1 MRQPLTVLLAVLIL
15 ASNGLFQG
23 VQAESDSKLIEKAR
37 AEYAKGDY
45 EKAIALLQ
53 EDMKNNPEDGT
64 THFYLGLVK
73 KEMGEDLPA
82 LDELEL
88 AARLLPA
95 ETLAA
100 YTKQALDTAKAG
112 QTKTGLKTL
121 PLPPKPK
128 DWWQSVQESFDLSKP
143 FQMPDM
149 MAGFDEMYRQAKKMV
164 KGQDKARKRG
174 GSYQS
179 WAAKT
184 MSMADI
190 QDLVRK
196 SKVINPDRWA
206 SHPDGLQSFRQTP
219 PDSPAWDYWI
229 NRYKRSF
236 QYILMSHLAKEGE
249 VNPYGSVACIFSI
262 DNKGNLRGH
271 IYASTASQRL
281 NRCLLKTIRELNHS
295 RVLEFPRGAKISGYN
310 FQMKWDFGKLLRFI
324 AYVRAVKKRQAELL
338 AQQEA
343 EAKLMAKKALEAKL
357 LAQKKKAAALARQ
370 KRLALLKKK
379 QALEAQYERKAEVA
393 GLVLPAPKPVEL
405 KARQMTLADVPFSEN
420 LPEVEGDPFS
430 TIDDATI
437 MRWPDVNR

>member
-88 AARLLPA
+88 AARLLPP

-112 QTKTGLKTL
+112 QTKTGVKTL

-324 AYVRAVKKRQAELL
+324 AYVRAIKKRQAELL

-357 LAQKKKAAALARQ
+357 LAQKKKDAALAKQ

-430 TIDDATI
+430 SIDDATI

>member
-1 MRQPLTVLLAVLIL
+1 MRKPLTILLAVLIL
-15 ASNGLFQG
+15 ASNGLVQG
-23 VQAESDSKLIEKAR
+23 VQAESDSKLIEKVR

-53 EDMKNNPEDGT
+53 EYMKNNPEDGT

-196 SKVINPDRWA
+196 SKVIPDRWA

-324 AYVRAVKKRQAELL
+324 AYVRAIKKRQAELL

-357 LAQKKKAAALARQ
+357 LAQKKKDAALAKQ